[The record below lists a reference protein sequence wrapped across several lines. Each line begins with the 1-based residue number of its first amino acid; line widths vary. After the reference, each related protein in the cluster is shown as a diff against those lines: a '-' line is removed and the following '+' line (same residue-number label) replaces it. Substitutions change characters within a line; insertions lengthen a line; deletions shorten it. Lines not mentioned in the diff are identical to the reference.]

1 MVATNKW
8 QTITEFEVDEGVYP
22 VSCTIIVTHTQ
33 QRTWICFHTTAG
45 VIFFFFDVIAIIEI
59 LSSEFLIHAADVE
72 GLCQGIDE
80 ALVQSEPL
88 LKLIGIHYS
97 E

>member
-8 QTITEFEVDEGVYP
+8 QTITEFEVDEGVYL
-22 VSCTIIVTHTQ
+22 VSCTIFVTHTQ
-33 QRTWICFHTTAG
+33 QRTWICFRTTAG
-45 VIFFFFDVIAIIEI
+45 VMFFFFDVMAITEI
-59 LSSEFLIHAADVE
+59 LNSEFLIHAADVE

-88 LKLIGIHYS
+88 SNLIVMHYLY
-97 E
+97 